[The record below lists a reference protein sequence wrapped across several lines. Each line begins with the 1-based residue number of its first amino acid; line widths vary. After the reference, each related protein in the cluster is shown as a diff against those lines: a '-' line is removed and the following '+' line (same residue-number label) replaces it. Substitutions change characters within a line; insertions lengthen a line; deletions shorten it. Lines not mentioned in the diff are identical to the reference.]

1 MEKEKNT
8 YIPPILTVVEFKT
21 ERGYADSVTRW
32 DPVQQIN
39 MFVAAEADMTAGN
52 DGSDGNMAAG
62 YLGSHENTDHSNDV
76 SGSWSYENGRWF

>member
-21 ERGYADSVTRW
+21 ERGYAASADVVW
-32 DPVQQIN
+32 NAAQEIN
-39 MFVAAEADMTAGN
+39 MFVAAESDMTAGN

-62 YLGSHENTDHSNDV
+62 YLGGNEDHSNDA
-76 SGSWSYENGRWF
+76 SGSWSYSNGSWF

>member
-62 YLGSHENTDHSNDV
+62 YLGGTEDHSGDGGSSNW
-76 SGSWSYENGRWF
+76 SYANGSWF

>member
-62 YLGSHENTDHSNDV
+62 YLGGTEDHSGDGGSSNW
-76 SGSWSYENGRWF
+76 SYSNGSWF